1 VLLVQLVGPS
11 ARHNCYRRFLLFS
24 FFSLPY
30 KANLNNEMHFD
41 DANCTL
47 THMNS
52 SFVCYSKLVIS
63 NNVLHSQKASP
74 KGRSAHGSERGDLAS
89 RRASVGMGAVMAASG
104 LDERPWRGRRQ
115 RRALARQ
122 RRREQTLR
130 PRQRQAAASSPPTNA
145 DEIPQVEKQGIFAR
159 SLSSKAKWLSTFPCL
174 LESDSYCTGT
184 FGEPNLLLQSLVEV
198 SLRFCCGGWDILRP
212 LSADMPVLA
221 MQDATNLI
229 VVFSKRGNFH
239 C

>member
-1 VLLVQLVGPS
+1 MCCIHRRHLRRGGRHTAPSEGTSPTGDSVGRVTS
-11 ARHNCYRRFLLFS
+11 VGTGVAM
-24 FFSLPY
+24 
-30 KANLNNEMHFD
+30 A
-41 DANCTL
+41 A
-47 THMNS
+47 
-52 SFVCYSKLVIS
+52 
-63 NNVLHSQKASP
+63 
-74 KGRSAHGSERGDLAS
+74 GRLGERSWRAHGSEQGDLAS

-104 LDERPWRGRRQ
+104 LDERPWRGRQQRRALAMQRGRRQ

-221 MQDATNLI
+221 MQDATMQRI
-229 VVFSKRGNFH
+229 
-239 C
+239 